1 VPLRHTET
9 RVVWRILPPTA
20 GQCRGDPVGRPAAPW
35 WEGTRDDVARQQDP
49 PSPGAARR
57 PLPAR
62 ERRLFVAS
70 LETAGSVLSAH
81 STEQTLLAGNVGA
94 TRWVARRGRGGRA
107 PGMMRCHRA
116 RSHQGDAPRRP
127 YMSCPAA
134 CVLPT
139 NIAAR
144 GRTRCRGGSRTAPTT
159 PRDVHG
165 ANAAM
170 RAHVHAMVFG
180 STAAPCPYNFTV
192 LAFSSPACAAA
203 TILSRRTS
211 PPTCRSTAQAEIQ
224 LSRLYQPEVTGKL

>member
-1 VPLRHTET
+1 MREWVERRCTTTGSTLT
-9 RVVWRILPPTA
+9 RRCAPASPWQGEASLCCFVGNSRQRSVRSLHRANPA
-20 GQCRGDPVGRPAAPW
+20 GGQCRGDPVGRPAGPW
-35 WEGTRDDVARQQDP
+35 W
-49 PSPGAARR
+49 
-57 PLPAR
+57 
-62 ERRLFVAS
+62 
-70 LETAGSVLSAH
+70 AG
-81 STEQTLLAGNVGA
+81 
-94 TRWVARRGRGGRA
+94 WVIRGRG
-107 PGMMRCHRA
+107 A
-116 RSHQGDAPRRP
+116 RSCQGDAPPRRP
-127 YMSCPAA
+127 YMSCAA
-134 CVLPT
+134 VCVAPT

-144 GRTRCRGGSRTAPTT
+144 GRTRCRGGSRNAPTT